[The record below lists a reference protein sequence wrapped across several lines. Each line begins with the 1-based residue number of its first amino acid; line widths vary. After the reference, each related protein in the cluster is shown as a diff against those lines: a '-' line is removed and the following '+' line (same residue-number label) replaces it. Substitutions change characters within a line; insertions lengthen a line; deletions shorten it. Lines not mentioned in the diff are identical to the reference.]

1 MTSGHDSIIFYVFY
15 GVKKEFL
22 KKKGTL
28 GFSTTT
34 PFTKYRAFKSEIEG
48 DNFKQV
54 SNFKIPFASFG
65 VSFSY
70 QWGKMHFNAQPKKRG
85 VKNDDLKQGEGGG
98 DMGNGGGGVR
108 N

>member
-1 MTSGHDSIIFYVFY
+1 MGL
-15 GVKKEFL
+15 KKEIL

-70 QWGKMHFNAQPKKRG
+70 QWGKMNFNAQPKKRG